1 MYSYLDCPSVYLFDY
16 ICPRQVWCIFLHTGT
31 YFYYP
36 VTDTSTFFICQP
48 CTDDGDHGSISRNLL
63 QDKPHITEEMARGY
77 MSNAELEIAVHA
89 FGSRCSN
96 ISRIYRDNTN
106 ILSAL
111 ERVWTTFHCGWSKY
125 QTNPGKEKLNQHSRF
140 VVPFSEWLL
149 KWGCSY
155 SKFGE
160 CK

>member
-1 MYSYLDCPSVYLFDY
+1 MAISRIHPLFLLLLLRSFALLPTQAAARGGHD
-16 ICPRQVWCIFLHTGT
+16 L
-31 YFYYP
+31 
-36 VTDTSTFFICQP
+36 S
-48 CTDDGDHGSISRNLL
+48 DDGDHGSISRNLL

-111 ERVWTTFHCGWSKY
+111 ERV
-125 QTNPGKEKLNQHSRF
+125 
-140 VVPFSEWLL
+140 
-149 KWGCSY
+149 
-155 SKFGE
+155 
-160 CK
+160 